1 MLLAL
6 CRVYP
11 IMLTVLNMNQSK
23 RRLCSNS
30 SFRACCSTTW
40 PQLLKPA
47 HLEPVLHNKRSH
59 HNAKPAHC
67 N

>member
-40 PQLLKPA
+40 A
-47 HLEPVLHNKRSH
+47 
-59 HNAKPAHC
+59 
-67 N
+67 